1 MARAIMLLAVSVA
14 LALPAATAAHA
25 LPAPAHARLAGRP
38 AVGDTHSPELLR
50 QLSANGPVASAGT
63 VPGPRGVDVAASQHP
78 YHAAINWKKVAAA
91 GYRFVAIK
99 ATEGNY
105 YHNPYARSDL
115 SAAVAAGLPATVY
128 HFAVPNVSGGAA
140 QADYAVA
147 HSRYVPD
154 GRVLPLMLDVE
165 WDPYVS
171 SDHTDKCYGLSRAK
185 MVAWISA
192 FVTRTEQL
200 TGQPPIIYTAP
211 VWWRACTGGSGAFR
225 HLPLWDAAWAVSSPP
240 LPRGWDDWTFWQYRS
255 SGTVPGI
262 KTAGATDISYF
273 NDRGAVSL
281 LDPGNQKTA
290 VGARVSLPIRSLNG
304 AAGQKLHYSASGL
317 PRGLTLSES
326 ASRQGTISGTV
337 KARPGTYKVT
347 VWARNPSGV
356 TRSVSFRWQV
366 TAANRQ

>member
-1 MARAIMLLAVSVA
+1 MARVIVLLAVSVA
-14 LALPAATAAHA
+14 LAVPAATAADA
-25 LPAPAHARLAGRP
+25 LPAPARASLAGRP
-38 AVGDTHSPELLR
+38 AAGDAHSPELLR
-50 QLSANGPVASAGT
+50 QLSPNGPVASPAT
-63 VPGPRGVDVAASQHP
+63 APGPRGVDVAASQHP
-78 YHAAINWKKVAAA
+78 YHAAINWKKAAAA
-91 GYRFVAIK
+91 GYHFVAIK

-105 YHNPYARSDL
+105 YVNPYARSDL
-115 SAAVAAGLPATVY
+115 SAAAAAGLPATVY
-128 HFAVPNVSGGAA
+128 HFAVPNVSGAAA

-154 GRVLPLMLDVE
+154 GRLLPLMLDVE
-165 WDPYVS
+165 YDPYFR
-171 SDHTDKCYGLSRAK
+171 SDHTNKCYGLSRAK

-211 VWWRACTGGSGAFR
+211 SWWRTCTGGSGTFR
-225 HLPLWDAAWAVSSPP
+225 RLPLWVAAWAVSSPP
-240 LPRGWDDWTFWQYRS
+240 LPRGWHDWTFWQYTS
-255 SGTVPGI
+255 SGSVPGI
-262 KTAGATDISYF
+262 KTADGTDISYF

-290 VGARVSLPIRSLNG
+290 AGARVSLPIRSLNG
-304 AAGQKLHYSASGL
+304 AAGQKLRYSASGL
-317 PRGLTLSES
+317 PRGLTISKA
-326 ASRQGTISGTV
+326 ASRQGTISGLI

-366 TAANRQ
+366 TAANR